1 MNNNV
6 TTQLIRGLSHLPAH
20 FIGGVATIG
29 NFDGVH
35 QGHQALLTK
44 VVKTAKALGLPSL
57 VITFEPQPLE
67 YLVPQKSVPRLTR
80 LREKF
85 YLLAKSGID
94 HVLIIRFDED
104 MARLTPDEFIQLL
117 LDKLKV
123 KHLIVGKDF
132 RFGKNRQGDVELL
145 KKAGFTV
152 LTQPDVM
159 MDSERVSSTRIR
171 QALLAG
177 NHALAHRLL
186 GRPYFM
192 MGHVVH
198 GNKLGRQLGYPT
210 ANIYLHRK
218 VSPVMGVYVV
228 KVHGLGKK
236 PLPGVANIGIRPTI
250 GGTRSLLEVHLFNFN
265 QAIYG
270 KYVSVEFCHKL
281 RDEERYDSLDALK
294 AQIDIDADQAREYF
308 IKQGERL
315 S

>member
-1 MNNNV
+1 M